1 MLARHQNETERSAD
15 APTSPLQDLDR
26 RGEVVTTTCSTFDLL
41 GLYTALEEPD
51 DILRADSAEDDLKTL
66 DSTLFWEQFTRENPR
81 RSSRLVAKLPSNQ
94 PLPDKRKRRPD
105 SELDNHPV
113 KNRRVC
119 SSSPRKV
126 AGQDAL
132 PSQGPSRSKSG
143 WLDKNKQLIA
153 PTSSWNSRT
162 ADNSAVLDWKC
173 EQFTFAAPA
182 DAPAFLSSDISN
194 VKSGKRKYRS
204 KGSAPH
210 KRAGTKQKHKPDGTD
225 NPAHL
230 AQMMKRTFDRADA
243 MLSTSYKI
251 VRDASVS
258 STGWQGISPPG
269 RAKALV
275 RQKFRAEPDAKQL
288 HEYIC
293 RFLPVPYRMIPE
305 VSAERA
311 TFLVD
316 CEDRII
322 MFRTYRPQWRM
333 NSIDQ
338 VQEMIDTLV
347 GRHLASQKLREAC
360 STGERGPH
368 FPCIIG
374 YHRQSAKKPFLTSWH
389 QKNKADVDAFLALPI
404 TQRIIKWVSSVVKL
418 VFPGVAA
425 SFEKEAAI
433 ILEMYGISPQ
443 FGLFW
448 NFCLNA
454 ALEGQDRI
462 HCDPHADRKNRIGGG
477 EKFNHFQRTW
487 LVIWEAGVAIQLPPW
502 VLALYPSALFYHFN
516 IDIDE
521 LEFVYTEG
529 NVDWPTRNNSRPV
542 VAGDE
547 WGRGSMVFF
556 NQSTMTQTAF
566 TGYPTVGAA
575 KMAGHSGITDFGTD
589 AQAAFSKHVIFVPV
603 AASKGA

>member
-105 SELDNHPV
+105 SNLTIIQLKIDVSVLAPRLSHRGQFSCLGLEV
-113 KNRRVC
+113 RAIYFR
-119 SSSPRKV
+119 SPCGC
-126 AGQDAL
+126 ACF
-132 PSQGPSRSKSG
+132 SQFGY
-143 WLDKNKQLIA
+143 
-153 PTSSWNSRT
+153 
-162 ADNSAVLDWKC
+162 
-173 EQFTFAAPA
+173 
-182 DAPAFLSSDISN
+182 SN

-243 MLSTSYKI
+243 MLSNVVQDSP
-251 VRDASVS
+251 RC
-258 STGWQGISPPG
+258 ISIIHRVAGNFAAG
-269 RAKALV
+269 RAKALTSV
-275 RQKFRAEPDAKQL
+275 A
-288 HEYIC
+288 
-293 RFLPVPYRMIPE
+293 
-305 VSAERA
+305 
-311 TFLVD
+311 
-316 CEDRII
+316 
-322 MFRTYRPQWRM
+322 M

-360 STGERGPH
+360 STGER
-368 FPCIIG
+368 G

-404 TQRIIKWVSSVVKL
+404 TQRIIQGISKWVSSVVKL

-433 ILEMYGISPQ
+433 ILE
-443 FGLFW
+443 
-448 NFCLNA
+448 
-454 ALEGQDRI
+454 
-462 HCDPHADRKNRIGGG
+462 
-477 EKFNHFQRTW
+477 
-487 LVIWEAGVAIQLPPW
+487 
-502 VLALYPSALFYHFN
+502 
-516 IDIDE
+516 
-521 LEFVYTEG
+521 
-529 NVDWPTRNNSRPV
+529 
-542 VAGDE
+542 
-547 WGRGSMVFF
+547 
-556 NQSTMTQTAF
+556 
-566 TGYPTVGAA
+566 
-575 KMAGHSGITDFGTD
+575 
-589 AQAAFSKHVIFVPV
+589 
-603 AASKGA
+603 